1 MKRRKSADA
10 SERIRQ
16 LQERVKAGN
25 LPYFDPLADGR
36 ALEYDRALAH
46 HYGGFKARAHP
57 SRHGSV
63 RVQGSR
69 AALFASRGGD
79 GGTTGARIQRRGV
92 IDSETARGRGRAR
105 ARPTSVHRPTR
116 LSRCSLR
123 RVLCVELLR
132 LLHGG
137 DGVLFARV

>member
-57 SRHGSV
+57 S
-63 RVQGSR
+63 
-69 AALFASRGGD
+69 
-79 GGTTGARIQRRGV
+79 ARL
-92 IDSETARGRGRAR
+92 A
-105 ARPTSVHRPTR
+105 
-116 LSRCSLR
+116 RCSLR

-137 DGVLFARV
+137 DGVRFARVLRACAGVCVRPELISGVTSDEQRRSIMCMIRDFCVSRPCG